1 MPNPNKE
8 EIIETPP
15 EVTTPKEGEEFSL
28 ESMLSGDDSESYK
41 EQRGDK
47 ERKIILGDEDED
59 NQGEEGGEERESFD
73 TSKLTDEDRAAAR
86 AFFGWYDDTTA
97 KLFSVNV
104 YGDWDSSDQFRTYGD
119 LRKPEYEDLIT
130 CAAIVYNRWKF
141 RWGPE
146 MVIALSLSTNMGMK
160 YQLAKTLKRDLKGR
174 PAPADNI
181 RNIKKD
187 PKRQQKGSGKAKQGM
202 L

>member
-1 MPNPNKE
+1 MKNPSSE
-8 EIIETPP
+8 ETGTEVP
-15 EVTTPKEGEEFSL
+15 EVSAPNEEKEFSL
-28 ESMLSGDDSESYK
+28 ESMLGGDDSQSYQ

-47 ERKIILGDEDED
+47 ERKIILGDEEPDD
-59 NQGEEGGEERESFD
+59 LGEEPGEEKESFD

-104 YGDWDSSDQFRTYGD
+104 YGSWDSSDQFRTYGD

-146 MVIALSLSTNMGMK
+146 MVIALSLSANLGMK
-160 YQLAKTLKRDLKGR
+160 YQLARSLKKDLAGR
-174 PAPADNI
+174 PAPSDNV
-181 RNIKKD
+181 RNINKGKK
-187 PKRQQKGSGKAKQGM
+187 PPQNKKSKNG
-202 L
+202 LL